1 MKKIA
6 LCSLLACMCAG
17 GAYAGVVK
25 GADCLREFSPANN
38 NWFARSDE
46 YLFPTEEDYLKVVNR
61 GTVYECDNNQCG
73 NNTYVEMPAGHWFD
87 GFERT
92 TTVTY
97 KCVLN
102 IGNDKWVKVDSTEG
116 LTKCTKSYEKWGST
130 GADSDEYIYPTKADY
145 DAVTKSEYGHVYE
158 CDSNVCKQGT
168 EITLDSVHYFG
179 KEKVTTSQRY
189 VCVTK
194 GGYDYWMKMDGL
206 CNGGDCDK
214 QCTFSDG
221 SKHNLGESVEFD
233 CSRSPDTPEFRQNAR
248 TGIKCYQ
255 SCLKRKSDNKLTNYW
270 SVKTCPDDKGFV
282 AFNSADYQ
290 KYTPDIPGY
299 KRCDNAS
306 EVPEIGVT
314 PDIKSCKEKRTTAEG
329 KACCDLPA
337 SDAKWE
343 NNQCKCLNDKE
354 FKIVDGRGF
363 CVAKE
368 QPVNEGDCLYK
379 LTMDVKCNNGHTYYK
394 GQELPITKEQ
404 AERLGGC
411 DRVKSDIDS
420 LESILAVSKKE
431 ITQMQ
436 EIIKL
441 VCGDSAISISPVV
454 VVYYDEEKIK
464 RAQDTLSNFAS
475 RASKE
480 ASGWKTEDGKF
491 NTMRL
496 ASDLSAGVV
505 LGTVGG
511 VVSGVVIKK
520 KQVEKGFDALHC
532 TVGGQT
538 IADWGDT
545 FSVGLQR

>member
-206 CNGGDCDK
+206 CNGGD
-214 QCTFSDG
+214 
-221 SKHNLGESVEFD
+221 
-233 CSRSPDTPEFRQNAR
+233 
-248 TGIKCYQ
+248 
-255 SCLKRKSDNKLTNYW
+255 
-270 SVKTCPDDKGFV
+270 
-282 AFNSADYQ
+282 
-290 KYTPDIPGY
+290 
-299 KRCDNAS
+299 CDNAS